1 MSVARVRAAHGVVV
15 RPRVAVLWPALASAV
30 ALGCLL
36 RFGISRTTA
45 VAVVF
50 AVVLVVLTRIDIEK
64 RIVPNRIVLPAAA
77 AVLTAQVAL
86 FPARALEWTLSA
98 LLASLFFLL
107 AHLVSP
113 GGLGMGDVKLGL
125 LLGAA
130 LGRSVGTAIVIGLL
144 AAAVAAVYLV
154 ARDGLAARKTAI
166 PLVPF
171 LAFGALVV
179 LFIDDAELAL
189 L

>member
-1 MSVARVRAAHGVVV
+1 MSVRAARGVFV
-15 RPRVAVLWPALASAV
+15 RPQVAVLWPALASAA
-30 ALGCLL
+30 ALGCLA
-36 RFGISRTTA
+36 RFGVSRTTP

-50 AVVLVVLTRIDIEK
+50 ALVLVALTRIDIEQ

-77 AVLTAQVAL
+77 TVLAAQLAL
-86 FPARALEWTLSA
+86 FPERALEWTLSA

-113 GGLGMGDVKLGL
+113 GGMGMGDVKLGL

-130 LGRSVGTAIVIGLL
+130 LGKSVGTAIVIGLL

-171 LAFGALVV
+171 LAFGAFVV

-189 L
+189 S